1 MEINKK
7 NKPLVGIIMGSDS
20 DLQVMTQASEFL
32 DKNHVPYEMQ
42 IVSAHRTPE
51 LMFEYAKSAKKRGLR
66 VIIAGVEDLHICQA

>member
-20 DLQVMTQASEFL
+20 DLQVMNQASEFL

-42 IVSAHRTPE
+42 IVSASQDTRTNVQST
-51 LMFEYAKSAKKRGLR
+51 AKNAKKRGLR
-66 VIIAGVEDLHICQA
+66 IIIAADEV